1 MSSSLAESSVHSDP
15 PPGAGWAAEPTGAH
29 IPAVFPKTQLTV
41 FAFFCSTRIGVTI
54 SPSGLPPRSAPG
66 QGAAQWQALPLPV
79 PTFLRSELPSPTLK
93 ETRRATQ

>member
-15 PPGAGWAAEPTGAH
+15 PPGAGWAADPTGDSY

-54 SPSGLPPRSAPG
+54 SPSGLPTPQR
-66 QGAAQWQALPLPV
+66 QAKV
-79 PTFLRSELPSPTLK
+79 LPSGRPCPCLCPHS
-93 ETRRATQ
+93 